1 MAVGGLGP
9 TEIIL
14 ILTVLLLF
22 VGGPIVLIVAL
33 VLFFNRG
40 KNSTAG
46 MKKCAFCAY
55 LIPVEATVCRFCG
68 RELAQ

>member
-9 TEIIL
+9 TELIL

-22 VGGPIVLIVAL
+22 VGAPIVLIVAL
-33 VLFFNRG
+33 VLFFNRR

-46 MKKCAFCAY
+46 MKKCGFCGY
-55 LIPVEATVCRFCG
+55 SIPVEGTVCQSCS
-68 RELAQ
+68 REQ